1 VRREEATSWNQRALA
16 TLARLLGLNGQELR
30 LHMELRRIGQ
40 MRDSCDDQN
49 INSGVITG
57 RFLVLAGETQRKIL
71 VVDDFRLL
79 KCELLH

>member
-1 VRREEATSWNQRALA
+1 
-16 TLARLLGLNGQELR
+16 
-30 LHMELRRIGQ
+30 